1 MSVRSVLYL
10 ACVISFLSARPP
22 LEAHGQNYARRPA
35 APRGAVRPPASK
47 RPAATAAKRTV
58 AKPAAKTPAAKTP
71 AVKTPAAAAPAR
83 VATEKAPPAAAQS
96 YKLRYKFKPG
106 QTLRWAVEHRAKVR
120 STVQGTTQ
128 TAETIST
135 SVKIWKV
142 DAIEADGNAV
152 ITYSVERV
160 DMTQKFD
167 GRQDIHYTSESKEP
181 PPPGFEQVAEAV
193 GKPLAKLTID
203 PRGTVVTREENY
215 VQAAPQQENV
225 TLPLPENA
233 VVVGEEWT
241 LPADIVVNLRD
252 GGSKKI
258 KARQLYRL
266 VSVDD
271 GVASLHLETQ
281 VLSPI
286 HDPQIESQLVQ
297 SKASGAV
304 RFDIAAGRIVSQQ
317 SDIDEHVHGFQG
329 AGSTMHYV
337 ARFNEKLLPDAN
349 RAAVLPQAPKS
360 R

>member
-1 MSVRSVLYL
+1 MSIRSILCL
-10 ACVISFLSARPP
+10 ACMSCLLLAAPQAIAAGPTQS
-22 LEAHGQNYARRPA
+22 RRTA
-35 APRGAVRPPASK
+35 APRVAAKAPAPK
-47 RPAATAAKRTV
+47 RPAAA
-58 AKPAAKTPAAKTP
+58 
-71 AVKTPAAAAPAR
+71 PAAAPKPASPSPATTANETAPQAGTR
-83 VATEKAPPAAAQS
+83 S
-96 YKLRYKFKPG
+96 YTLRYRFKPG
-106 QTLRWAVEHRAKVR
+106 QTLRWEVEHRAKVR

-142 DAIEADGNAV
+142 DAVEADANAV

-167 GRQDIHYTSESKEP
+167 GRQDIHYSSESDTA
-181 PPPGFEQVAEAV
+181 PPPGFEQVAKAV

-203 PRGTVVTREENY
+203 PRGTVVSREEDY

-225 TLPLPENA
+225 TLPLPDSA
-233 VVVGEEWT
+233 VAVGEEWT
-241 LPADIVVNLRD
+241 MPADIIVNLT
-252 GGSKKI
+252 GGGTKKI

-266 VSVDD
+266 ESVDD
-271 GVASLHLETQ
+271 GVATLHLETQ

-297 SKASGAV
+297 SKASGTV

-329 AGSTMHYV
+329 PGSSMHYIT
-337 ARFNEKLLPDAN
+337 RFTEKLLPEASQ
-349 RAAVLPQAPKS
+349 AAALPRAPKA